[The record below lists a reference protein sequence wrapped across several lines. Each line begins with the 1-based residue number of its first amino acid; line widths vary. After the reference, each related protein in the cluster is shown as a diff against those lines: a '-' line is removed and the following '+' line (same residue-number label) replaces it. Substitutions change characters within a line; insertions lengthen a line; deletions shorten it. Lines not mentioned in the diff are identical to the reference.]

1 MPTPGTARD
10 AYTLR
15 RKSRPHTNHHPRIP
29 RQKTGNTRRIAPT
42 PRRRL
47 RPEHRHRP
55 RNRRRTARTRR
66 SASRLNSRHQ
76 RSPPVHTEGR
86 LPRTSWSPRTNSHP
100 PFQMNSRPDPT
111 HRSSAMAS
119 VWCTLR
125 WSPRTMSRTAPRS
138 SSRHPRGS
146 RSGWDL
152 GERNP
157 PASAKPL
164 LAAFSRPHESTRS
177 CGP

>member
-29 RQKTGNTRRIAPT
+29 RQKTGNTRRIDPT
-42 PRRRL
+42 PRRKL
-47 RPEHRHRP
+47 RPEHRRRH
-55 RNRRRTARTRR
+55 RNRRRTVLPRKEVLRPDR
-66 SASRLNSRHQ
+66 RHQ
-76 RSPPVHTEGR
+76 RCPPQRTEGR
-86 LPRTSWSPRTNSHP
+86 LPRTSWSPRTSSHP
-100 PFQMNSRPDPT
+100 PFQMNSRPDLTP
-111 HRSSAMAS
+111 RSSTMAS
-119 VWCTLR
+119 QSCTPR

-138 SSRHPRGS
+138 NSRHPRGS